1 KMEARVS
8 EKFSVQYEL
17 DILRKKISVNGE
29 EEEDLKE
36 FLEELRNSNDYM
48 SKLFYNNVIEN
59 AITKMR
65 VLGWSGLDIKEW
77 LNSVGYTHEGR

>member
-1 KMEARVS
+1 MESKVS

-48 SKLFYNNVIEN
+48 SKLFYNNIIEN

-65 VLGWSGLDIKEW
+65 ILGWSGLDIKEW
-77 LNSVGYTHEGR
+77 LNSIGYAHEEK

>member
-1 KMEARVS
+1 MEARVS